1 MCFYFRFQLTSTKN
15 TVIHPVYAI
24 IITMIALIRVFNST
38 PTILKRVHLL
48 RPLTALT
55 INVAL
60 LLDRSGL
67 PIVLY
72 GLFDITQYTL
82 LAFIQCLKVKVMI
95 YFVFTK
101 ERLLLHCVLVS
112 IHHRASV

>member
-38 PTILKRVHLL
+38 PTILKCVHLL

-55 INVAL
+55 INMAL

-67 PIVLY
+67 LNVLY
-72 GLFDITQYTL
+72 GLFDITQYIL
-82 LAFIQCLKVKVMI
+82 LAFIQCLKVMI